1 MWRLSW
7 ITPADEAQ
15 PEEVFRLPCCPQPC
29 LIRQYGG
36 AMRILR
42 GRMGAG
48 RPEIWEAATKDL
60 LQVVGVPGME

>member
-1 MWRLSW
+1 
-7 ITPADEAQ
+7 
-15 PEEVFRLPCCPQPC
+15 
-29 LIRQYGG
+29 
-36 AMRILR
+36 MRILR